1 MVARKRTAE
10 HLSIDD
16 LRQLVKEKQLAA
28 HRERIEHFRSTGR
41 LLPIEPAAHPEQF
54 SAPARQKPDLKPA
67 DTQTAPVEANPRRQK
82 WDRLLFIIEIA
93 AAVGLIVILLSG
105 VGLIRDLN
113 REVAAAIAQPTMTAT
128 PLIRAVVLP
137 SGHTPPNA
145 AGGVQPN
152 DAEIPAHLRPM
163 VQSLAN
169 VPVPTASPE
178 QAIRIQIPAISVDAP
193 IVQGDGW
200 EQLKKGVG
208 QQIGSPLP
216 GKPGNLVLSAH
227 NDVFGEIFRDLDRLK
242 EGDTITIFT
251 SLHTYQYI
259 VQQTRIVEPTQVE
272 VIAPTEN
279 ATVTLISCYPYM
291 VDNKRIAVKAVYQE

>member
-1 MVARKRTAE
+1 VARKRTAE

-16 LRQLVKEKQLAA
+16 LRQLLKERQLAA
-28 HRERIEHFRSTGR
+28 HRERIEHFRATGR
-41 LLPIEPAAHPEQF
+41 LLPVDVAPLTGDF
-54 SAPARQKPDLKPA
+54 NRPARQKPGSKPA
-67 DTQTAPVEANPRRQK
+67 ETQTPAVSSPRRQK

-93 AAVGLIVILLSG
+93 AAVGLIFILLSG

-178 QAIRIQIPAISVDAP
+178 QAIRIQIPAINVDAP

-227 NDVFGEIFRDLDRLK
+227 NDAFGEIFRDLDKLK

-251 SLHTYQYI
+251 SMHTYRYI

-279 ATVTLISCYPYM
+279 AAVTLISCYPYM